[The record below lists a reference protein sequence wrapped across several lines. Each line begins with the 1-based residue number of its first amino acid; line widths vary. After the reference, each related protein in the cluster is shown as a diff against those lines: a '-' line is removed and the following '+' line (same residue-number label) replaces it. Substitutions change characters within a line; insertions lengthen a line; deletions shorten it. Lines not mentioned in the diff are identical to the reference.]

1 MYNLED
7 IINGIEVI
15 RAEEMAAD
23 RNSRR
28 SSNMQYEDGEQA
40 YDNAPAGARYRNRT
54 GKIKQAEQPI
64 RRATS
69 NVRISRVSEARE

>member
-40 YDNAPAGARYRNRT
+40 DDNAPAGDS
-54 GKIKQAEQPI
+54 IQEQD
-64 RRATS
+64 RQD
-69 NVRISRVSEARE
+69 